1 MRQRPISAV
10 VVWVTSSFLAALA
23 HGAGFTPDPAS
34 VQRDGPA
41 YRYPQAGWTV
51 LHVEGGPHDRGM
63 QQGKLMWREIQ
74 EYIKCFANQQSGKSP
89 AEGWKL
95 MRTLTDALFVRR
107 FDPELL
113 EEMKGIAD
121 GAAEAGAKFDGRAV
135 DLADIVAINAWPEIM
150 MLDRSLHATPTGLEG
165 KDFDND
171 AGRARAA
178 PDAGRCSAF
187 AATGEA
193 TKDGKAIIGHI
204 TMFGLYPCNFFN
216 VWIDVKPSKGHRLVI
231 QGGPGSVQSGMD
243 WYLND
248 AGIVLTETTIK
259 QTRFEPGGMSTGSR
273 SRMAM
278 QYGDSIDSVVQF
290 LGTQGNGLYA
300 NEWLL
305 ADMKTNEIAMYE
317 LGTRASRLFRSSKN
331 EWFGGTK
338 GFYWGCNNTKDLA
351 VRLET
356 IAATND
362 RPADMTFCPTDRDME
377 WVRLYQANKGSIA
390 GDFGKIA
397 LGKPPLVERNSCD
410 AKYTTADMTLHLKSF
425 AHWGDPYGQLWE
437 PSHELRETSPD
448 VKPIV
453 PSDWTVLTTEAPEL
467 PCCDAATATAVD
479 LQSGSSDKDSPDRI
493 EIDHKQMLLPP
504 PVWHGT
510 ILPAGDGDV
519 WLASAF
525 ARFHDNVVR
534 ERELLRKH
542 EKAREDD
549 KAGNAEDKPKSKK
562 DPMDLTP
569 AERDELALGLFEA
582 RSSALTDALAARSIP
597 LRKLTFDASDDGS
610 FRSAHGRGVMLLAE
624 LRRRMGAA
632 RFDAAMDAFGRA
644 HAGLAVGSDAFV
656 NAMSSTDGV
665 GPGLKDFFARWLD
678 SADALPT
685 LELKTV
691 STEHKDAAY
700 IVTGEILSHGGCTPA
715 SIDVTVESEAGET
728 TKTFPFDS
736 ALARFRISGDEKPT
750 RVVVNKYG
758 QTPCT
763 NGWNW
768 SCSAFQRDL
777 EHTLIIYG
785 TRVDAVANRIAAG
798 KLQQAIVDQL
808 WHAVVPVKS
817 DTEVSDDDLRSHHLL
832 LVGHPEC
839 SALTARL
846 AESLPVT
853 FGPHSFIARG
863 QTYANADSA
872 VIAASANPLNERY
885 SMVCIA
891 GLSPGATL
899 RAAQALARSAPAPLK
914 VMAAN
919 QKAMDVV
926 PAAVGLVRELK

>member
-1 MRQRPISAV
+1 
-10 VVWVTSSFLAALA
+10 
-23 HGAGFTPDPAS
+23 
-34 VQRDGPA
+34 
-41 YRYPQAGWTV
+41 
-51 LHVEGGPHDRGM
+51 
-63 QQGKLMWREIQ
+63 
-74 EYIKCFANQQSGKSP
+74 
-89 AEGWKL
+89 
-95 MRTLTDALFVRR
+95 
-107 FDPELL
+107 
-113 EEMKGIAD
+113 
-121 GAAEAGAKFDGRAV
+121 
-135 DLADIVAINAWPEIM
+135 
-150 MLDRSLHATPTGLEG
+150 
-165 KDFDND
+165 
-171 AGRARAA
+171 
-178 PDAGRCSAF
+178 
-187 AATGEA
+187 
-193 TKDGKAIIGHI
+193 
-204 TMFGLYPCNFFN
+204 
-216 VWIDVKPSKGHRLVI
+216 
-231 QGGPGSVQSGMD
+231 
-243 WYLND
+243 
-248 AGIVLTETTIK
+248 
-259 QTRFEPGGMSTGSR
+259 
-273 SRMAM
+273 
-278 QYGDSIDSVVQF
+278 
-290 LGTQGNGLYA
+290 
-300 NEWLL
+300 
-305 ADMKTNEIAMYE
+305 MKTNEIAMYE
-317 LGTRASRLFRSSKN
+317 LGTKASRLFRSSKN
-331 EWFGGTK
+331 QWFGGTR

-362 RPADMTFCPTDRDME
+362 RPADMSFCPSDRDME
-377 WVRLYQANKGSIA
+377 WVRLYKANKGSIDQ
-390 GDFGKIA
+390 DFGKIA
-397 LGKPPLVERNSCD
+397 FGKPPLAERNSCD
-410 AKYTTADMTLHLKSF
+410 AKYTTAGMALHLRSF

-437 PSHELRETSPD
+437 PSHEQREASPD

-453 PSDWTVLTTEAPEL
+453 PSDWTVLTTDAPDL
-467 PCCDAATATAVD
+467 SCCDPAVTAVD
-479 LQSGSSDKDSPDRI
+479 LKSAAPDKDNADRP
-493 EIDHKQMLLPP
+493 EDDHKRLLPP

-525 ARFHDNVVR
+525 ARFHDNVAR

-549 KAGNAEDKPKSKK
+549 KAPDAKDKPK
-562 DPMDLTP
+562 DNADATGLTP

-582 RSSALTDALAARSIP
+582 RSAALTDALAARSVP
-597 LRKLTFDASDDGS
+597 LRKLTFDASDDGP

-644 HAGLAVGSDAFV
+644 HAGLTVDSDAFV
-656 NAMSSTDGV
+656 NAMSSIDGA
-665 GPGLKDFFARWLD
+665 GPGLKDFFAQWLD

-691 STEHKDAAY
+691 SSEHKDAEY

-736 ALARFRISGDEKPT
+736 ALARFRMSGDETPT

-777 EHTLIIYG
+777 QHTLIIYG

-817 DTEVSDDDLRSHHLL
+817 DTEVNDDDLRGHHLL

-839 SALTARL
+839 SALIARL
-846 AESLPVT
+846 ADSLPVT

-863 QTYANADSA
+863 QTYANDASA
-872 VIAASANPLNERY
+872 VIAASANPLNARY

-899 RAAQALARSAPAPLK
+899 QAAQALAKSAPAPLK
-914 VMAAN
+914 VMSAN
-919 QKAMDVV
+919 RKPSDVV